1 MSLKTCAVSLCFAM
15 AIVGISAQTPAPGAA
30 EAFYPA
36 IRSGDSAQVASL
48 IEKGSEV
55 NAKERRGGTTPL
67 MHAAAIGSL
76 DTMRLLLDKGAD
88 VNAKNGAGATALMWA
103 ATDMAKVRLLLDRGA
118 DVNLASSLGHTALEL
133 AAMS

>member
-1 MSLKTCAVSLCFAM
+1 MSLKTCGVSLCFAM
-15 AIVGISAQTPAPGAA
+15 AIVGISAQTPSPGAA

-36 IRSGDSAQVASL
+36 IRSGDNAQVATL
-48 IEKGSEV
+48 IAKGSEA

-76 DTMRLLLDKGAD
+76 DTIRLLLDKGAD

-103 ATDMAKVRLLLDRGA
+103 ATELAKVRLLVD
-118 DVNLASSLGHTALEL
+118 
-133 AAMS
+133 